1 MRIVAL
7 NRLVSFM
14 PVGVSCGS
22 VVPGLLHILVDNK
35 GERRG
40 LAATY
45 ESWTVGVTNRFNE
58 LNSTGPEVKYVCRR
72 RNPAVLISLCST
84 V

>member
-1 MRIVAL
+1 VRIVAL

-14 PVGVSCGS
+14 PVGVT
-22 VVPGLLHILVDNK
+22 H
-35 GERRG
+35 
-40 LAATY
+40 
-45 ESWTVGVTNRFNE
+45 RFNE
-58 LNSTGPEVKYVCRR
+58 LNSTGPEVKYVCGR